1 MIFYN
6 ILIRKKR
13 EFHTDQNQFKTFVSL
28 IQTHYIKPY
37 LDLNKETWE
46 MNYIKDH
53 QEIVHAVRNVKCC
66 VELPVKSN
74 LFSCPEEI
82 LRIYVQ

>member
-1 MIFYN
+1 
-6 ILIRKKR
+6 
-13 EFHTDQNQFKTFVSL
+13 
-28 IQTHYIKPY
+28 
-37 LDLNKETWE
+37 

-82 LRIYVQ
+82 SSNIRTIDIFLYKSRQL